1 MEVITMCFSLL
12 WLIELLISI
21 VVIAAVVAIL
31 YLVVPYLL
39 NMLGVASGIV
49 MQVIKII
56 VAAII
61 IIAVLWIL
69 YDLVSCTALGP
80 SPYRRL
86 P

>member
-1 MEVITMCFSLL
+1 MCFSLL
-12 WLIELLISI
+12 WLIQTLVW
-21 VVIAAVVAIL
+21 VVVVAAVVAIL

-39 NMLGVASGIV
+39 NMLGIASGVV

-61 IIAVLWIL
+61 IIAVLWML
-69 YDLVSCTALGP
+69 YDLVTCPGLGP

>member
-1 MEVITMCFSLL
+1 MCFSLL
-12 WLIELLISI
+12 WLIQTLVWI
-21 VVIAAVVAIL
+21 VVVAAVVAIL

-39 NMLGVASGIV
+39 NMLGIASGVV

-56 VAAII
+56 VAAIM
-61 IIAVLWIL
+61 IIAVLWML
-69 YDLVSCTALGP
+69 YDLVTREGLGP

>member
-1 MEVITMCFSLL
+1 MCFSLL
-12 WLIELLISI
+12 WLIQTLVLDRRF
-21 VVIAAVVAIL
+21 AAVVAIL

-39 NMLGVASGIV
+39 NMLGIASGVV

-61 IIAVLWIL
+61 IIAVLWML
-69 YDLVSCTALGP
+69 YDLVTCAGLGP

>member
-1 MEVITMCFSLL
+1 MCFSLL
-12 WLIELLISI
+12 WLVQTLVWI
-21 VVIAAVVAIL
+21 VVVAAVVAIL

-39 NMLGVASGIV
+39 NMLGIASGVV
-49 MQVIKII
+49 MQVIRII

-61 IIAVLWIL
+61 IIAVLWML
-69 YDLVSCTALGP
+69 YDLVTCAGLGM